1 MESLPDQYLII
12 ILIVLICGSA
22 FFSASETA
30 FSICNK
36 IKLKQLANKGN
47 ERAKKTLELA
57 DEYDKLISGILIG
70 NNFVNI
76 CATTIATILFTK
88 MFVNGAEISTV
99 VMTVVVLIFGEITPK
114 TMAKNDADK
123 FVLNIYPILKFILT
137 ILTPFTFVLGQW
149 QKLIN
154 IINPPKSQTFSGEE
168 LMTIVEE
175 GEKEGIIEKEDS
187 ELIQSAIEFKD
198 VSISEIYI
206 PRVDLTALDIA
217 EEISTFEKTFKEKPY
232 SRIPIY
238 EETIDNIVGFIHY
251 RDFYHLGENQ
261 NIEDILQKPLF
272 MPLTTD
278 VSDALK
284 TMKKEKI
291 HLAIVC
297 DEYGG
302 TAGLITLED
311 IIEELVGDIY
321 DEHDEVVEEIIELE
335 NNSYKIDGGANVS
348 DVFDLFDILDD
359 GDYDSVTISGW
370 IIEHNGKIPNINE
383 LLIIKN
389 LEIKVLEADEKKINL
404 IKIRKINQ

>member
-123 FVLNIYPILKFILT
+123 FALNIYPILKFILT

-238 EETIDNIVGFIHY
+238 EETIDNIIGFIHY